1 MASMD
6 KTPKLLLHLSAHQW
20 NDAVQ
25 KNTLLPKRS
34 TMNTQRVKVA
44 GWEVAGFVLC
54 YLLNHMYKE
63 LEITLLFF
71 IARQYMGRA
80 GKGPGWAMLRIC
92 TDTAKALTNATP
104 PDPDPV
110 YVHFG
115 PLWHLRP
122 HVSIR
127 NVHTSPE

>member
-6 KTPKLLLHLSAHQW
+6 KTSKLLLHLSAHQW

-63 LEITLLFF
+63 LENHIVIFYSAT
-71 IARQYMGRA
+71 IYGKSEERARVGR
-80 GKGPGWAMLRIC
+80 C
-92 TDTAKALTNATP
+92 
-104 PDPDPV
+104 
-110 YVHFG
+110 
-115 PLWHLRP
+115 
-122 HVSIR
+122 
-127 NVHTSPE
+127 

>member
-20 NDAVQ
+20 NDVVQ

-63 LEITLLFF
+63 LENHIVIFYSAT
-71 IARQYMGRA
+71 IYGKSGEGARVGR
-80 GKGPGWAMLRIC
+80 C
-92 TDTAKALTNATP
+92 
-104 PDPDPV
+104 
-110 YVHFG
+110 
-115 PLWHLRP
+115 
-122 HVSIR
+122 
-127 NVHTSPE
+127 